1 MSKILT
7 LGAVALGLIAA
18 PAFAQTPAPAG
29 PAAAAPAPAAAAP
42 AAATPAASE
51 KLSSKSTLG
60 ALAANAAAKEV
71 LKKHMPQVVEFM
83 DGGGIDVV
91 RDFTVDSL
99 LDIPEA
105 GLTADTVKL
114 INDDLAKLPS

>member
-42 AAATPAASE
+42 AAATPAATE

-105 GLTADTVKL
+105 NLTADTVKL
-114 INDDLAKLPS
+114 INDDLAKLP